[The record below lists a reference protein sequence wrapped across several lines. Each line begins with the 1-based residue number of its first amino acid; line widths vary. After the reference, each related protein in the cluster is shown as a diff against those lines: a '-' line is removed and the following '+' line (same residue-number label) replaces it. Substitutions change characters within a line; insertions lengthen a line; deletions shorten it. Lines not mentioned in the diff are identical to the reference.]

1 VAVQAWL
8 VPKKSI
14 VVLCTQPYKY
24 SRRLWAA
31 LLAEFIGMTIFQIY
45 GGSAND
51 EVAAFGNGLT
61 LAVVSKPLP
70 YSPHNFMCDRQT
82 CW

>member
-1 VAVQAWL
+1 MAYVVQ
-8 VPKKSI
+8 PF
-14 VVLCTQPYKY
+14 KY

-31 LLAEFIGMTIFQIY
+31 LLAEFIGMAIFQIY

-61 LAVVSKPLP
+61 LAVVSA
-70 YSPHNFMCDRQT
+70 SSSSACCSVEDAS
-82 CW
+82 